1 MSDFK
6 YTLIT
11 SQYWHSY
18 HMFIV
23 AFNEE
28 SFIEQARNMARD
40 LIEYKGP
47 STRDYLGDLDYKY
60 EAPGIRER
68 YNINEK
74 GDIYIQNFEKLSS
87 TLEGLYRHLDA
98 ENNASKGR
106 KRKEIIKDIEDHHR
120 YTKVKEIIAR
130 YFEIL

>member
-23 AFNEE
+23 VFNEE
-28 SFIEQARNMARD
+28 SFIEQAKNMSRE

-47 STRDYLGDLDYKY
+47 STRDYLGDLEYNY
-60 EAPGIRER
+60 ETQGIRQR

-74 GDIYIQNFEKLSS
+74 GDIYIQNFTNLSS
-87 TLEGLYRHLDA
+87 ALGWMQKYLGEAD
-98 ENNASKGR
+98 NASKGY
-106 KRKEIIKDIEDHHR
+106 KRKEVIKDIENHHS
-120 YTKVKEIIAR
+120 YTDVKEIVER
-130 YFEIL
+130 HFEIL

>member
-1 MSDFK
+1 MSDYK

-28 SFIEQARNMARD
+28 SFIEQAKNMSRE

-47 STRDYLGDLDYKY
+47 STRDYLGDLEYNY
-60 EAPGIRER
+60 ETPEIRQR
-68 YNINEK
+68 YNINEQ
-74 GDIYIQNFEKLSS
+74 GDIYIQNFINLSVA
-87 TLEGLYRHLDA
+87 LRWMKKYIGEED
-98 ENNASKGR
+98 NASKGY
-106 KRKEIIKDIEDHHR
+106 KKKEIKKDIEEHHR
-120 YTKVKEIIAR
+120 FEKVKEIVEK